1 MTREGIVTLEVPT
14 YGRDALKQLVKTGEE
29 LLPIFCEIESVSQ
42 SEWSA
47 AGINGLKA
55 EYRVTVWADEY
66 RNATAAILDGVR
78 YSIYRTFQRSEDKI
92 ELYLTRKAGV

>member
-1 MTREGIVTLEVPT
+1 MTREGTVTLVVPT

-29 LLPIFCEIESVSQ
+29 LLPVFCQIESVSQ

-55 EYRVTVWADEY
+55 EYKLTVWADEY
-66 RNATAAILDGVR
+66 RNATAAIVDEVR

>member
-1 MTREGIVTLEVPT
+1 MTRECIVTLEVPT
-14 YGRDALKQLVKTGEE
+14 YGRDALNQIVKTGTEQT
-29 LLPIFCEIESVSQ
+29 PVYCQIESVSQ

-55 EYRVTVWADEY
+55 EYKLTVWTDEY
-66 RNATAAILDGVR
+66 RNAVTAILDGVR
-78 YSIYRTFQRSEDKI
+78 YSIYRTFQRSEDMI

>member
-1 MTREGIVTLEVPT
+1 MTRECIVTLEVPT
-14 YGRDALKQLVKTGEE
+14 YGRDALNQLVKTGTEQI
-29 LLPIFCEIESVSQ
+29 PVYCQIESVSQ

-55 EYRVTVWADEY
+55 EYKVTVWADEH
-66 RNATAAILDGVR
+66 RNAVSAILDGVR
-78 YSIYRTFQRSEDKI
+78 YSIYRTFQRSEDMI

>member
-1 MTREGIVTLEVPT
+1 MTREGTVTLVVPT

-29 LLPIFCEIESVSQ
+29 LLPVFCQIESVSQ

-55 EYRVTVWADEY
+55 EYKVTLWADEY
-66 RNATAAILDGVR
+66 LNAATVILDGVR

-92 ELYLTRKAGV
+92 ELYLTRKAGG

>member
-1 MTREGIVTLEVPT
+1 MTRECIVTLEVPT
-14 YGRDALKQLVKTGEE
+14 YGRDALNQLVKTGTEQI
-29 LLPIFCEIESVSQ
+29 PVYCQIESVSQ

-55 EYRVTVWADEY
+55 EYKVTVWADEY
-66 RNATAAILDGVR
+66 RNAVSAILDEVR
-78 YSIYRTFQRSEDKI
+78 YSIYRTFQSSEDMI